1 LPYCRECGAKLV
13 YDRETKTYTCSG
25 CGLTYTFQDLVVES
39 HRAFE
44 ERLRENE
51 KKRRREEYLEWW
63 LSKKQ

>member
-1 LPYCRECGAKLV
+1 MPYCRECGAKLV

-39 HRAFE
+39 HKTFE
-44 ERLRENE
+44 ERRENE